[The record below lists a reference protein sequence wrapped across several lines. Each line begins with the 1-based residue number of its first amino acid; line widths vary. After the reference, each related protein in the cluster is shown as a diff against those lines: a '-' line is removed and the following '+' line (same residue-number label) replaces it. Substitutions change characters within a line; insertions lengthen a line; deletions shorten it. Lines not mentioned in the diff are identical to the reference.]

1 MSRRRYDLPSLKM
14 IGTFEAAARAGSFKD
29 AADELGVTP
38 GAVSHQVR
46 GLEADLGMELFI
58 RQARTV
64 ELSVEGRVLFDV
76 VHRSMGE
83 IDQTLRSLRALRE
96 TGQVSIGATTAVSSL
111 WLTPLLSQFWRAHP
125 DIQITQEVRDRPFR
139 RPLSMDLT
147 IEYAVEPPSER
158 SDVLSEDRL
167 LPLCSPAFKDRNLH
181 RLEQLAQAPLIHL
194 DAKET
199 NWTSWPN
206 WFNSLGFQGELAARH
221 RVNNYAIALQLAC
234 DGLGVVLG
242 WKGLASGM
250 VASGQLVPLTDF
262 ETPSPGRFYLISS
275 SPTPKPETVIVG
287 KWLLAQS
294 WMN

>member
-1 MSRRRYDLPSLKM
+1 MSRRKYDLPSLKM
-14 IGTFEAAARAGSFKD
+14 LGTFEAAARAGSFKD

-38 GAVSHQVR
+38 GAVSHQIR
-46 GLEADLGMELFI
+46 GLETDLGMNLFV

-64 ELSVEGRVLFDV
+64 ELSVEGRALFDV
-76 VHRSMGE
+76 VHQSLGD
-83 IDQTLRSLRALRE
+83 IDQTVRSLRALRE

-147 IEYAVEPPSER
+147 IEYAVEPPSEHG
-158 SDVLSEDRL
+158 DVLSEDRL

-181 RLEQLAQAPLIHL
+181 SLEQLAQAPLIHL
-194 DAKET
+194 HAKET

-206 WFNSLGFQGELAARH
+206 WFNSLGYQGELAARH
-221 RVNNYAIALQLAC
+221 KVNNYAIALQLAC

-242 WKGLASGM
+242 WKGLASAM
-250 VASGQLVPLTDF
+250 VANGQLVPLTDF
-262 ETPSPGRFYLISS
+262 ETPSPGRFYLISPS
-275 SPTPKPETVIVG
+275 QKPKPETVLV
-287 KWLLAQS
+287 KRWLLAQT